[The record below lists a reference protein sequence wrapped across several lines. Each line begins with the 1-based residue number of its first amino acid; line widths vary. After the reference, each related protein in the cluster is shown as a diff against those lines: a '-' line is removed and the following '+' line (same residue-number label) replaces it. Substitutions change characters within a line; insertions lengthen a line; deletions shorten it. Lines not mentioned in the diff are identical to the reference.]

1 MYKWKNSKTRMTQ
14 YQNIQASNIKTGIQK
29 QWREHEF
36 IMFKSFKQQEGE
48 GHSLMRVLYTEME
61 HT

>member
-29 QWREHEF
+29 QWREHDF

-48 GHSLMRVLYTEME
+48 GHSLMRVL
-61 HT
+61 